1 MMFSRLECNPK
12 DVWFVLLFCI
22 LESKHGLMTE
32 FSWLLLLLSVAS
44 IHDLAC
50 YWTTTEIALMSN
62 LAQLRK
68 GYPKNPAENS
78 SKFYKSLIT
87 RWSFGRGFSLK
98 NQESFKKYGLDSA
111 GRLPQ
116 SKLADLFETLYPD
129 PRIDWWMEGSWSWAF
144 LAAHRQGYRVNQPF
158 IWEMVG

>member
-1 MMFSRLECNPK
+1 
-12 DVWFVLLFCI
+12 
-22 LESKHGLMTE
+22 
-32 FSWLLLLLSVAS
+32 
-44 IHDLAC
+44 
-50 YWTTTEIALMSN
+50 MSN

-68 GYPKNPAENS
+68 GYPKNPSENS

-87 RWSFGRGFSLK
+87 RWSLEGFFVE

-129 PRIDWWMEGSWSWAF
+129 PRID
-144 LAAHRQGYRVNQPF
+144 L
-158 IWEMVG
+158 